1 MRIVPN
7 KQKKNVKEKAKET
20 HIDAEMHVYIY
31 KKLHKNTNLE
41 TISYKQ
47 LANKVLQM
55 P

>member
-31 KKLHKNTNLE
+31 KKLHKKHKSGN
-41 TISYKQ
+41 YQ
-47 LANKVLQM
+47 L
-55 P
+55 